1 MLFIV
6 SGATGEPR
14 TIAVDAGELII
25 GRAPQS
31 DLVLDDERVSSRH
44 ARLTYQADGSVRLED
59 LQSTNGTYVN
69 GKRISVPVTLRGGEE
84 IGLGHHTLAVRS
96 TDAAEA
102 TVIGTPA
109 TVMAGPAQR
118 PAPVAVLQPKP
129 APAGPPA
136 PPPGTYAQP
145 VGGSGKGART
155 STKVLAGV
163 VITLI
168 VVVAVLAAL
177 LTSGGSGSLSDQA
190 IVNKWGKSTLQVKTS
205 SGGTLLETG
214 TGWVYNSEDKLL
226 VTNFHVIDA
235 GDQYTVGQG
244 VGSASATVVAA
255 APCDDLALLKVPNLT
270 ALPAV
275 TLASQADL
283 HLGDRLVALGYAG
296 LNFTN
301 QVPLQATDGVVSVV
315 RTADQL
321 AEADDPEEAELP
333 NLIQSTATINPGNSG
348 GPLFDSH
355 GHLVGVNTLKDSSL
369 SNAYYAIGV
378 DQVKQVLPK
387 LVSGSSVG
395 WSGLSF
401 DFNVTNTDLGNL
413 KLPQVPGILVTGAQA
428 GSGATDAI
436 SGLQLPFLI
445 VGINGNRVQ
454 GLQSYCS
461 QVGTKTAGQ
470 TATFN
475 IVEPGGQQMAF
486 TDKFS

>member
-1 MLFIV
+1 MLFLI
-6 SGATGEPR
+6 SGGKGEPQ
-14 TIAVDAGELII
+14 TISLDSGELIV
-25 GRAPQS
+25 GRASQS
-31 DLVLDDERVSSRH
+31 DIVLDDERVSSRH
-44 ARLTYQADGSVRLED
+44 ARLTYQSDGSVRIED
-59 LQSTNGTYVN
+59 LNSTNGTYVN
-69 GKRISVPVTLRGGEE
+69 GSRITSPVTLRGGEE
-84 IGLGHHTLAVRS
+84 IGLGRHTVAVRS

-102 TVIGTPA
+102 TVIGSPA
-109 TVMAGPAQR
+109 TVMAGPPQR
-118 PAPVAVLQPKP
+118 PAPMPVPRAHP
-129 APAGPPA
+129 APTGPPA

-145 VGGSGKGART
+145 ITVPRRGGRNT
-155 STKVLAGV
+155 TKVLAGL
-163 VITLI
+163 VIVLI
-168 VVVAVLAAL
+168 IVVAVLAVVL
-177 LTSGGSGSLSDQA
+177 SGGSSSLSDQA

-205 SGGTLLETG
+205 TGGTLLETG
-214 TGWVYNSEDKLL
+214 TGWVYNTGEKLV

-244 VGSASATVVAA
+244 VGTGSATVVAA
-255 APCDDLALLKVPNLT
+255 APCDDLALLKVPDL
-270 ALPAV
+270 ASLPAL
-275 TLASQADL
+275 TLGSQTNL
-283 HLGDRLVALGYAG
+283 HLGDRVVALGYAG

-321 AEADDPEEAELP
+321 SESDDPEEAELP

-355 GHLVGVNTLKDSSL
+355 GQLVGVNTLKDSSL

-387 LVSGSSVG
+387 LVAGTSVG

-401 DFNVTNTDLGNL
+401 DFNATNTDLGNL
-413 KLPQVPGILVTGAQA
+413 NLPQVPGILVTGAQN

-436 SGLQLPFLI
+436 SGLQLPFLV
-445 VGINGNRVQ
+445 VGINGTRVQ
-454 GLQSYCS
+454 GLQDYCS
-461 QVGTKTAGQ
+461 QVGTKTSGQ

-475 IVEPGGQQMAF
+475 IVEPGGQQESF

>member
-1 MLFIV
+1 MLFMI
-6 SGATGEPR
+6 SGGPGEPR
-14 TIAVDAGELII
+14 TVAVDGGELII
-25 GRAPQS
+25 GRAPES
-31 DLVLDDERVSSRH
+31 DVVLDDERVSSRH
-44 ARLTYQADGSVRLED
+44 ARLSHQPDGSVRLED
-59 LQSTNGTYVN
+59 LNSTNGTYVN
-69 GKRISVPVTLRGGEE
+69 GKRISDPVTLRGGEE
-84 IGLGHHTLAVRS
+84 IGLGRHTMAVRS
-96 TDAAEA
+96 TDVAKA
-102 TVIGTPA
+102 TVIGSPA
-109 TVMAGPAQR
+109 TVMAGPPQR
-118 PAPVAVLQPKP
+118 PAPVPVPQPRP

-145 VGGSGKGART
+145 NAAPRKGAP
-155 STKVLAGV
+155 TKVLAAV
-163 VITLI
+163 VIPLI
-168 VVVAVLAAL
+168 IVIAVLAVL
-177 LTSGGSGSLSDQA
+177 LTQGGSGSLSDQA

-205 SGGTLLETG
+205 SDGTLLETG
-214 TGWVYNSEDKLL
+214 TGWVYDSANKLV
-226 VTNFHVIDA
+226 VTNFHVIDS
-235 GDQYTVGQG
+235 GNQYTVGQG
-244 VGSASATVVAA
+244 VASESATVVAA

-275 TLASQADL
+275 TLGSQANL

-321 AEADDPEEAELP
+321 AEADEPEEAELP

-355 GHLVGVNTLKDSSL
+355 GKLVGVNTLKDSSL

-401 DFNVTNTDLGNL
+401 DFNATNTDLGNL
-413 KLPQVPGILVTGAQA
+413 KLPQVPGILVTGAQN

-436 SGLQLPFLI
+436 AGLQVPFLI
-445 VGINGNRVQ
+445 VGINGTRVQ
-454 GLQSYCS
+454 GLQDYCG

-486 TDKFS
+486 TEKFS